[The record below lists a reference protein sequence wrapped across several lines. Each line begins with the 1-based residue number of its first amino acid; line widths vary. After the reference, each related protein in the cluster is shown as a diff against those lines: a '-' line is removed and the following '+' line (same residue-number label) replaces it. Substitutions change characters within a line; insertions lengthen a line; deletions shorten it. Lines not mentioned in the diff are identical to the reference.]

1 MLPFRKGGKGGFD
14 EINETNE
21 RTKKTSMK
29 PLIAIIGRPNVG
41 KSTLFNRL
49 SDRKKAI
56 TIDEPGATRDRN
68 YTEATWQ
75 GKAFDIVDT
84 GGFEPVSTEK
94 ILMQMRE
101 QTRLAMEQS
110 DLIIFLMDGKEGLTP
125 ADEEIAKLLRTF
137 KKPVFYAVNKID
149 GDRHDNLAYEFY
161 RLGIDRIYAISSEH
175 GRGIDDLMDDVVAA
189 LPDAPPATGEEEE
202 EVIRIAVVGRP
213 NVGKSSLVNKILGY
227 ERTIVNPTPGTTRDA
242 IDTPFEF
249 RDRKYVLVDTAGIRR
264 KSRISL
270 TLEKYSVIE
279 ALRTLNR
286 CDIALLLIDA
296 LVLDKGVACII
307 VVNKWDLL
315 KKDNSTIGVHVNKI
329 RDTLKFL
336 QFAPIIFVSAVTG
349 QRVTHIF
356 DIIEATHAEYT
367 KRIPTAELNEKV
379 AAFVAENPP
388 PMYRNRPNKI
398 VYVTQ
403 ASVKPPTFIFFVREP
418 KAIHFSYQRYLANRI
433 REGLGFGNVPIRLI
447 FRIRHRDREKE

>member
-1 MLPFRKGGKGGFD
+1 
-14 EINETNE
+14 
-21 RTKKTSMK
+21 MK

-56 TIDEPGATRDRN
+56 TIDQPGATRDRN

-110 DLIIFLMDGKEGLTP
+110 DLIIFLMDGKEGLAP

-161 RLGIDRIYAISSEH
+161 RLGIDRIHAISSEH
-175 GRGIDDLMDDVVAA
+175 GRGVDELMDDVVAA
-189 LPDAPPATGEEEE
+189 LPGAPPATGEEEE
-202 EVIRIAVVGRP
+202 ERIRIAVVGRP

-227 ERTIVNPTPGTTRDA
+227 ERSIVNPTPGTTRDA

-264 KSRISL
+264 KSRIS
-270 TLEKYSVIE
+270 
-279 ALRTLNR
+279 A
-286 CDIALLLIDA
+286 
-296 LVLDKGVACII
+296 
-307 VVNKWDLL
+307 
-315 KKDNSTIGVHVNKI
+315 
-329 RDTLKFL
+329 
-336 QFAPIIFVSAVTG
+336 
-349 QRVTHIF
+349 
-356 DIIEATHAEYT
+356 
-367 KRIPTAELNEKV
+367 
-379 AAFVAENPP
+379 
-388 PMYRNRPNKI
+388 
-398 VYVTQ
+398 
-403 ASVKPPTFIFFVREP
+403 
-418 KAIHFSYQRYLANRI
+418 
-433 REGLGFGNVPIRLI
+433 
-447 FRIRHRDREKE
+447 